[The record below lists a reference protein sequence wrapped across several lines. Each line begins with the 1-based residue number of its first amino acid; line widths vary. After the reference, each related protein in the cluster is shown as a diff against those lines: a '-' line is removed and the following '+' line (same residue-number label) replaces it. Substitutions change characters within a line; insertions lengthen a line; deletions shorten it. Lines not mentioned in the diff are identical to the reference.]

1 MRKEKL
7 TQKER
12 IARLEKV
19 CSQNAFN
26 LMPLMKFMEDLKKQI
41 TQDTAQDTAQVEEEE

>member
-1 MRKEKL
+1 MKKEKL
-7 TQKER
+7 TQVQR

-19 CSQNAFN
+19 CSNNAFN

-41 TQDTAQDTAQVEEEE
+41 AQDTPDEEE

>member
-12 IARLEKV
+12 IARLERV

-26 LMPLMKFMEDLKKQI
+26 LMPLMKFMEELKSQI
-41 TQDTAQDTAQVEEEE
+41 NKSETQVEEEE